1 MLRFA
6 GILDIEFS
14 LVSKPAENQPSKLR
28 AVVPWVHEIL
38 VIGVVYVVYSFVRNK
53 FGSATLAI
61 GDEPKHAFNNA
72 VDIIKVEKAIGLF
85 HEQSIQNWFIGTRW
99 IIQFFNIFYGTAH
112 FAVTLGIL
120 IWLFIRKRASFARWR
135 TTLMVTTVLA
145 LVGFALFPLMPPRL
159 LNAYARDCSKNE
171 TETTEVVC
179 YRYGGGE
186 LSEEL
191 HQPNYHFV
199 DTLRTVGGLW
209 SFDSKKLDAV
219 SNQYAAM
226 PSLHIGWSTWCML
239 VLLTF
244 SKKRWVRALAV
255 GYPILTLTVIVA
267 TANHYIIDA
276 VGGLVILGAG
286 YLAALWVERLRQKP
300 REPAPL
306 EPAHEAVLE
315 DDVDAIAG

>member
-1 MLRFA
+1 
-6 GILDIEFS
+6 
-14 LVSKPAENQPSKLR
+14 VSEPVEIQRSKLR
-28 AVVPWVHEIL
+28 AVIPWVHEIL
-38 VIGVVYVVYSFVRNK
+38 VIGVVYMVYSFVRNQ
-53 FGSATLAI
+53 FGSATLAV
-61 GDEPKHAFNNA
+61 GDEPRHAFNNA

-85 HEQSIQNWFIGTRW
+85 HEQAIQKWFIGTRW

-112 FAVTLGIL
+112 FVVTLGIL
-120 IWLFIRKRASFARWR
+120 IWLFIRKRSTFARWR

-145 LVGFALFPLMPPRL
+145 LIGFALFPLMPPRL
-159 LNAYARDCSKNE
+159 LNAYARDCTKNE
-171 TETTEVVC
+171 TETSEVVC

-244 SKKRWVRALAV
+244 TKKRWARALAIA
-255 GYPILTLTVIVA
+255 YPILTLTVIVA

-286 YLAALWVERLRQKP
+286 YLVASWVERFRQP
-300 REPAPL
+300 RTAPTPL
-306 EPAHEAVLE
+306 EPTDSAVVE
-315 DDVDAIAG
+315 DDVDVIAG